1 MRLVKSKTGISSTDR
16 IVSEAIKKIE
26 KEDPKKLQASYIQKN
41 FSEICELIFYESK
54 EIYQNYEKE
63 ALDSLNESI
72 LDNNRQTFTKEEVA
86 KLIKQA
92 THNAASFEKS
102 LKQSRASRAGKA
114 FEVIVMFLLDKLGIP
129 NEHITKEDK
138 KSNLRRIDI
147 IVPNRETA
155 INDPFNAQFL
165 SLKTSLKDRWK
176 LVVEDRMEGQRT
188 HLLTLLQNEKLSNQV
203 AEKIEKKSI
212 LLYIPDRIKKE
223 QFADKK
229 WIKGLSEIPETLG

>member
-1 MRLVKSKTGISSTDR
+1 MVKSKTGIPNTDS

-26 KEDPKKLQASYIQKN
+26 KEDPEKLQASYIQKN
-41 FSEICELIFYESK
+41 FSEISELIFYDAY

-72 LDNNRQTFTKEEVA
+72 LNNNKQTFTKEEVA
-86 KLIKQA
+86 ELIKQA

-147 IVPNRETA
+147 IVPDRKTA
-155 INDPFNAQFL
+155 INDPFTAHFL

-176 LVVEDRMEGQRT
+176 LVGEDRMEGQRT
-188 HLLTLLQNEKLSNQV
+188 YLLTLLQNEKLSNQV

-223 QFADKK
+223 QFAGKK